1 MDSDTVNLEDRL
13 AILDLCAT
21 YNWLTDT
28 GDAEGVAALFT
39 PDGVFDAP
47 PGRFEG
53 TAAITKFNEDIH
65 PVIRGSMHFND
76 NHQVERDG
84 DHVRHRCYSALQVA
98 TENGVQTQLMTYDDV
113 IVNVDGA
120 WRFAERAN
128 RVFDPAAHQ

>member
-1 MDSDTVNLEDRL
+1 MDSGTVNLEDRL
-13 AILDLCAT
+13 AILDLCAA

-76 NHQVERDG
+76 NHQFERDE
-84 DHVRHRCYSALQVA
+84 DHVRHRCYSALRIA
-98 TENGVQTQLMTYDDV
+98 TDDGVQTQLMTYDDV
-113 IVNVDGA
+113 IVNVEGV
-120 WRFAERAN
+120 WRFAERVN
-128 RVFDPAAHQ
+128 RLFDPAAH

>member
-1 MDSDTVNLEDRL
+1 MDSRTVALEDRL
-13 AILDLCAT
+13 AILDLCAA

-53 TAAITKFNEDIH
+53 TAAITEFNKDIH

-76 NHQVERDG
+76 NHQFERNG
-84 DHVRHRCYSALQVA
+84 DRVRHRCYSALQIA
-98 TENGVQTQLMTYDDV
+98 TEDGVQTQMMTYDDV
-113 IVNVDGA
+113 MVKVDHE
-120 WRFAERAN
+120 WRFAERVN
-128 RVFDPAAHQ
+128 RLFDPSARR